1 MTLMLFMYKIIPRC
15 TYKLINSVLVELVH
29 MYILQVLKY
38 SIRQE
43 RLSFTDDWL
52 TSDAALASLDVSQE
66 DIDRLMTE
74 GKINEVLSLVE
85 EAQQV
90 VEAESFLGTVE

>member
-1 MTLMLFMYKIIPRC
+1 M
-15 TYKLINSVLVELVH
+15 E
-29 MYILQVLKY
+29 ILQVLKY
-38 SIRQE
+38 SVRQE
-43 RLSFTDDWL
+43 RLSFTDGWL
-52 TSDAALASLDVSQE
+52 TPDAALASLDVSQE
-66 DIDRLMTE
+66 DIDRLMIE